1 MRALLSTRTQDGAS
15 LRPHFPLTNPRAVS
29 ARAPPA
35 GPPRNFTVASEHR
48 FALRAVF
55 PITGC
60 GMERIPYLGKEL
72 LRWQV
77 GRSTFLA
84 LPELGA
90 RLMNWNLELGDG
102 TLRDVLYWP
111 EIDSLEDFAKVRGG
125 NPILFPFAGRCF
137 EGGEMQYWR
146 APDGARLRMPMHGLA
161 RQGDFSL
168 VRADAGGFSA
178 LFHPSAADCTIY
190 PFDYEFTVDYRFE
203 PLGFYVELA
212 LRNLGR
218 TPIPWSAGHHF
229 YFTIPWTDGLTRDD
243 YAVRIPS
250 RRVAKQDPATGRLVD
265 QPHFTAEERLSNPAL
280 LDTIHLN
287 LAGNSA
293 IVTERTTGN
302 TLRLR
307 IGTSRTPPADTAVL
321 TWTEKPESPFFC
333 VEPWMGP
340 PNAPGNALG
349 VHLVEP
355 GQTQRFLVEVS
366 LR

>member
-1 MRALLSTRTQDGAS
+1 
-15 LRPHFPLTNPRAVS
+15 
-29 ARAPPA
+29 
-35 GPPRNFTVASEHR
+35 
-48 FALRAVF
+48 
-55 PITGC
+55 
-60 GMERIPYLGKEL
+60 MERIPYLGKEL

-90 RLMNWNLELGDG
+90 RLMNWNLLLGDG

-111 EIDSLEDFAKVRGG
+111 ELESLDGFAKVRGG
-125 NPILFPFAGRCF
+125 NPVLFPFAGRCF
-137 EGGEMQYWR
+137 DGGELQYWTG
-146 APDGARLRMPMHGLA
+146 PDGVRRPMPMHGLA
-161 RQGDFSL
+161 RQGQFRL

-178 LFHPSAADCTIY
+178 LFVPGPDAKDSY

-203 PLGFYVELA
+203 ALGFYVEFA

-218 TPIPWSAGHHF
+218 TPLPWSAGHHF
-229 YFTIPWTDGLTRDD
+229 YFTVPWTEGLSRDN
-243 YAVRIPS
+243 YTVRIPS
-250 RRVAKQDPATGRLVD
+250 HRIAKQDAATGKLVD
-265 QPHFTAEERLSNPAL
+265 QPHLTAEAKLSNPAL

-293 IVTERTTGN
+293 VVTEQGSGN
-302 TLRLR
+302 KLTLR
-307 IGTSRTPPADTAVL
+307 IGTAKTPPAGTAVL

-340 PNAPGNALG
+340 PNAPGNKLG
-349 VHLVEP
+349 MHLVDP